1 MVTGR
6 GGLTALGEPRGL
18 ADAVIE
24 TLGWEQDFLT
34 RKEKRRD
41 SST

>member
-18 ADAVIE
+18 ADASLK
-24 TLGWEQDFLT
+24 LGWEQDFLT